1 MRCSIEREMLWY
13 PVDAPVSFQQSQQSP
28 THTPEQSLTAV
39 SLQESWPLLCQA
51 RYFTLH
57 APVGEH
63 DKLASRQAAQ
73 ACFPARQHFLINSH
87 IRT

>member
-1 MRCSIEREMLWY
+1 MLWY
-13 PVDAPVSFQQSQQSP
+13 PGDAPVSCQQSQQSP
-28 THTPEQSLTAV
+28 THKQEQNLTAE
-39 SLQESWPLLCQA
+39 SLYESWPLLCQA

-57 APVGEH
+57 APVGED

-73 ACFPARQHFLINSH
+73 ACFPTRQHFLINSH